1 MSTAMAAQYE
11 HPLAKYIRPSAKTTA
26 NCPGCGNGILTQAIL
41 TAIEELGLTLDDFV
55 FVSGIGCAAWIPS
68 PSFYADVLHTTHG
81 RPIGFATGVKIALPE
96 KHVMVISGDGD
107 LTAIGGNHLIHA
119 ARRNIAMTVFCVNNG
134 IYGMTGGQVAPTTPL
149 GLNTVTSPYGNTEN
163 PFDIC
168 ELVKGAGASFV
179 ARWTTYHPR
188 QIVRTAKKAI
198 QKKGFAFVE
207 VWSQCP
213 VEFGRKTGIGNAV
226 QMMEWFKK
234 VSIPVA
240 RTSGM
245 SPEEL
250 RDKIVVGEF
259 VDVEKPELIETLGRM
274 RAKAMAEPEKK

>member
-1 MSTAMAAQYE
+1 MSVTAYE

-26 NCPGCGNGILTQAIL
+26 NCPGCGNGILAQSIL
-41 TAIEELGLTLDDFV
+41 RAIEELGLTLDDFV

-68 PSFYADVLHTTHG
+68 PSFFADVLHTTHG
-81 RPIGFATGVKIALPE
+81 RPIAFGIGIKVALPE
-96 KHVMVISGDGD
+96 KRVMVISGDGD

-149 GLNTVTSPYGNTEN
+149 GLTTVTTPFGNAEN
-163 PFDIC
+163 PFDIS

-188 QIVRTAKKAI
+188 QLVKTAKKAI

-207 VWSQCP
+207 VLSQCP
-213 VEFGRKTGIGNAV
+213 VEFGRRTGIGNAV
-226 QMMEWFKK
+226 QMLEWYKTK
-234 VSIPVA
+234 SVTVTRA
-240 RTSGM
+240 KDM

-250 RDKIVVGEF
+250 RDRIVVGEL
-259 VDVEKPELIETLGRM
+259 VDIEKPELIETLTRI
-274 RAKAMAEPEKK
+274 REKAMAAAS

>member
-1 MSTAMAAQYE
+1 MSIAAYE

-26 NCPGCGNGILTQAIL
+26 NCPGCGNGILAQAIL
-41 TAIEELGLTLDDFV
+41 QAIDELGLTLDDFV

-68 PSFYADVLHTTHG
+68 PSFFADVLHTTHG
-81 RPIGFATGVKIALPE
+81 RPIAFATGIKAAMPG

-119 ARRNIAMTVFCVNNG
+119 ARRNIGMSVFCVNNG

-149 GLNTVTSPYGNTEN
+149 GLTTVTTPYGNAES

-188 QIVRTAKKAI
+188 QIVKTAKKAI

-207 VWSQCP
+207 VLSQCP
-213 VEFGRKTGIGNAV
+213 VEYGRKTGMGNSV
-226 QMMEWFKK
+226 QMMEWYKQK
-234 VSIPVA
+234 SVTLA
-240 RTSGM
+240 RAKTLK
-245 SPEEL
+245 PEEL
-250 RDKIVVGEF
+250 ADKILVGEF
-259 VDVEKPELIETLGRM
+259 VDIEKPELIETLGRM
-274 RAKAMAEPEKK
+274 RAKVMGTM

>member
-1 MSTAMAAQYE
+1 MSVTEYE
-11 HPLAKYIRPSAKTTA
+11 HPLTKYIRPSAKATA
-26 NCPGCGNGILTQAIL
+26 NCPGCGNGILAQSIL
-41 TAIEELGLTLDDFV
+41 RAIEELGLRLDDFV

-68 PSFYADVLHTTHG
+68 PSFFADVLHTTHG
-81 RPIGFATGVKIALPE
+81 RPIAFATGIKAALPQ

-149 GLNTVTSPYGNTEN
+149 GLTTVTTPFGNAEN

-168 ELVKGAGASFV
+168 ELVKGAGASFI

-188 QIVRTAKKAI
+188 QLVRTAKKAI

-207 VWSQCP
+207 VLSQCP
-213 VEFGRKTGIGNAV
+213 VEFGRRSGIGNAI
-226 QMMEWFKK
+226 QMLEWYRTKS
-234 VSIPVA
+234 VTVA
-240 RTSGM
+240 RAKDM

-250 RDKIVVGEF
+250 CDRIVVGEF
-259 VDVEKPELIETLGRM
+259 VDVEKPELIETLKGIRE
-274 RAKAMAEPEKK
+274 KAMAS